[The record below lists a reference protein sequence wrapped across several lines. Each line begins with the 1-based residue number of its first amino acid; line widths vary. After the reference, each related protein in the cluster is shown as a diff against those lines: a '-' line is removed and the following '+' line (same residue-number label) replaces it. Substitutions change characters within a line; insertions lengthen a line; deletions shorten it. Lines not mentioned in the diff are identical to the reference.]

1 MYKSLEIENH
11 PRKPVSIE
19 DGSVVE
25 ISMAVRN
32 ENEPHGAESME
43 QQCCLFLLQPGVCSI
58 KPALRSEELKHP

>member
-11 PRKPVSIE
+11 PWKPVSIE

-32 ENEPHGAESME
+32 ENESHGAESME
-43 QQCCLFLLQPGVCSI
+43 QQCCLLLLGYSKEC
-58 KPALRSEELKHP
+58 AA

>member
-11 PRKPVSIE
+11 PREPVSIE
-19 DGSVVE
+19 DGSRVE

-43 QQCCLFLLQPGVCSI
+43 QQCRLLLLQQGVCSI
-58 KPALRSEELKHP
+58 KSALSSEELKHP